1 MKIGIIGTGHIGG
14 NVARLLSAAGHEV
27 VVSFSR
33 DPAAL
38 DKFAG
43 EIGATSGS
51 PAEAAHH
58 ADVVVL
64 SVPWGTV
71 DEAVTDAG
79 GAHVLAGKI
88 VIDTTNQY
96 GRVNGK
102 MGILDLDG
110 ASGGGHNAAK
120 VPGAI
125 WVKAFNTLASA
136 TLEKS
141 AGKTGP
147 DRVVLFYG
155 TNDDNAAT
163 VMDQLITDAGF
174 DPVRTGTLDR
184 NEVGHQEPPG
194 DFYNKVLHH
203 DDAITAVEKL
213 RGTPPPPPK

>member
-14 NVARLLSAAGHEV
+14 NIARLLSAAGHEV

-33 DPAAL
+33 DPEAL
-38 DKFAG
+38 AKFA
-43 EIGATSGS
+43 EQIGATSGS
-51 PAEAAHH
+51 PADAAKH

-71 DEAVTDAG
+71 DEAVADAG
-79 GAHVLAGKI
+79 GAHILAGK
-88 VIDTTNQY
+88 VVVDTTNQY
-96 GRVNGK
+96 GRVNGR

-110 ASGGGHNAAK
+110 ASGAGHNAAK

-136 TLEKS
+136 TLAAS
-141 AGKTGP
+141 AGKTGQ
-147 DRVVLFYG
+147 DQVVLFYA
-155 TNDDNAAT
+155 TNDEKAAPT
-163 VMDQLITDAGF
+163 IAQLITDAGF

-213 RGTPPPPPK
+213 RGTPPPPPA